1 MPQLINTKFSFKSR
15 TIKDESG
22 KEIAKTKKQPALEVQ
37 LPQPTTEEV
46 VLILQSQD
54 EAHAKV
60 KELILDGIY
69 SIVRDQAKAQLD
81 EVIDSFGT
89 DDSKTVSVENL
100 DFDKLDLIYIA
111 NLPPSQRG
119 TRAIPEEDW
128 EAFFGDYLQ
137 VMVAATGKQESKI
150 KNHLEHFKKPTRIK
164 SSKDILAVLVDQLDI
179 YIASSANIEETGE
192 CAQRIR
198 SKFDKWLKEDDKFD
212 VTAL

>member
-15 TIKDESG
+15 TIKDENG

-46 VLILQSQD
+46 VAILQSQD

-212 VTAL
+212 VAAL